1 MTICNQKK
9 LIILLAIICT
19 FDSLSA
25 REQKQKIRT
34 SNSNQHVKTPLSP
47 KQKKTENIQVNKP
60 QTNKK
65 EVELNLA
72 GLPMYET
79 DIQSNSSPIKLEK
92 HQVEYF
98 RNLDQNNQEND
109 LGDVLFRNLDKND
122 QKKKDEPSMGDVLF
136 RNLEKKEEP
145 SMGDVLFRN
154 LSGKS
159 QNKKDNESLGDVL
172 FRNLSGNTNKNQD
185 NQSLGDVLF
194 RNLARTPRQR
204 QGVPPKQ
211 ANGMNPTKGEIHNAI
226 KKDGIVAIQNILKQ
240 KHPNLYQ
247 DEIIDNDSKSM
258 GSTAFFRN
266 LESQK
271 GPNDQ
276 PSSVTYLFRNLE
288 KEKGPHDQ
296 PSSVTY
302 LFRNLEKE
310 KGPNDQPSS
319 VTYLFRN
326 LDKGPHEQP
335 SSVTYLF
342 RNLESN
348 KNKIHRVLI

>member
-1 MTICNQKK
+1 MTIFNQKK

-25 REQKQKIRT
+25 REKKQKIRT
-34 SNSNQHVKTPLSP
+34 SNSNQNVKTPLSP
-47 KQKKTENIQVNKP
+47 KQKKTENNQVTKP
-60 QTNKK
+60 QTGKK

-79 DIQSNSSPIKLEK
+79 DDKSNSSPIKLEK

-98 RNLDQNNQEND
+98 RNLEQDNQEND

-122 QKKKDEPSMGDVLF
+122 QKKKDNESMGDVLFRNLDKKDEPSMGDVLF
-136 RNLEKKEEP
+136 RNLDKNKKDNE
-145 SMGDVLFRN
+145 SLGDVLFRN
-154 LSGKS
+154 LDKKDEPSMGDDLFRNLSGNS

-211 ANGMNPTKGEIHNAI
+211 ANGTNPTKGEIHNAI

-247 DEIIDNDSKSM
+247 DKIIDNDSKSM
-258 GSTAFFRN
+258 GSTAFYRN

-276 PSSVTYLFRNLE
+276 PSSVTYLFRNL
-288 KEKGPHDQ
+288 
-296 PSSVTY
+296 
-302 LFRNLEKE
+302 
-310 KGPNDQPSS
+310 
-319 VTYLFRN
+319 
-326 LDKGPHEQP
+326 DKGPKSQP
-335 SSVTYLF
+335 TTVTYHF
-342 RNLESN
+342 RNM
-348 KNKIHRVLI
+348 

>member
-19 FDSLSA
+19 FDSLSV

-136 RNLEKKEEP
+136 RNLDKNKKDNESLGDVLFRNLDKNKKEEP

-302 LFRNLEKE
+302 LFRNL
-310 KGPNDQPSS
+310 
-319 VTYLFRN
+319 
-326 LDKGPHEQP
+326 DKGPHEQP